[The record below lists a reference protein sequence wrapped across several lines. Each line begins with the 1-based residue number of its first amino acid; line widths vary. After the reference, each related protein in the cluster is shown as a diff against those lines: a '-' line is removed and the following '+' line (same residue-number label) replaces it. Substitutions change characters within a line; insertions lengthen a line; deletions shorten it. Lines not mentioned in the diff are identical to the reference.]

1 MDNYEEIIDNFSF
14 DDDYGEDGIKVP
26 IVSIQDLNLVSNNF
40 YSINLDN
47 EDLVTSIA
55 KASKTNGIFAVFQ
68 LKTNRKSI
76 SSAKSVHEIGILAE
90 IESIVP
96 NNKYMKMNFRTLSK
110 VYLTNVFKNDG
121 IVYGDLIKLNDEN
134 DYSFDNPE
142 NITYSEVVKSSLDKL
157 NALIMESQSSKD
169 RIAPS
174 TVDYD
179 VFLDS
184 IFSRLDIDK
193 KITQDYNNALDKK
206 ERTKIVIDTINKSIV
221 TIEVLQTLQDKTKD
235 AMDKNQRDYILHE
248 QLKIIKNELNAD
260 KSGAKNI
267 FDAYRSDIKKLK
279 APKEVEEK
287 AFKEIEKLEQT
298 PVTSPDYPS
307 TLQYI
312 ELIKD
317 LPWNTRTKD
326 TKDLKL
332 AKEILDRD
340 HYGLKDVKD
349 RILEYLAILN
359 NKKAIKGSIICFVGP
374 PGVGKTSIANSIAN
388 ATNRNFVRM
397 SLGGIK
403 DEADIRGHMRTY
415 VGSMP
420 GRIISLMK
428 KAKSKNPVFLFDEID
443 KIGQDFRG
451 DPSSALLEVL
461 DSSQNSDFTDR
472 YLELPYDLSEVLFI
486 TTANSLD
493 TIPEALLDRLEIIRI
508 EGYTDEEKLNIAKKY
523 LVPKSLENA
532 GLSKDA
538 IKFDDEALYRLIDNY
553 TRESGVRELERKIQS
568 IIRKLVYK
576 KYMDDDLEK
585 KVDVKTVD
593 KLLEGPIFEYN
604 LVDKEDSVGK
614 AVGLAWTRVGGDTIN
629 VEAQL
634 MPGDGKLNITG
645 NLGKVMQESCQL
657 AISYLKANYEYFN
670 IDKKKF
676 KDYDIHVHVPEGAIP
691 KDGPSAG
698 ITITTAILSALT
710 DQKINRYFAMTGE
723 ITLLGNVLAIG
734 GLKEKA
740 LAAKRMKI
748 RDLILPMENKKD
760 FEKLP
765 KNIKESLNVHYVN
778 NFKEL
783 SKIIFIDGDKD
794 A

>member
-169 RIAPS
+169 RIVPS
-174 TVDYD
+174 TVDYN

-193 KITQDYNNALDKK
+193 KITQEYNNALDKK

-221 TIEVLQTLQDKTKD
+221 TIEVLQTLQDQTKE

-260 KSGAKNI
+260 KSGAKKI

-317 LPWNTRTKD
+317 LPWNARTKD

-576 KYMDDDLEK
+576 KYMDDDLVKE
-585 KVDVKTVD
+585 VDVKTVD

-783 SKIIFIDGDKD
+783 SKIIFIDGDND

>member
-142 NITYSEVVKSSLDKL
+142 NITYSAVVKSALDKL

-169 RIAPS
+169 RIVPS
-174 TVDYD
+174 TVDYN

-576 KYMDDDLEK
+576 KYMDDDLVKE
-585 KVDVKTVD
+585 VDVKTVD

-710 DQKINRYFAMTGE
+710 NQKINRYFAMTGE

>member
-26 IVSIQDLNLVSNNF
+26 IVSIQDLNLVSDNF

-169 RIAPS
+169 RIIPS
-174 TVDYD
+174 AVDYN

-317 LPWNTRTKD
+317 LPWNARTKD

-576 KYMDDDLEK
+576 KYMDDDLVK
-585 KVDVKTVD
+585 KVDVNTVD

>member
-121 IVYGDLIKLNDEN
+121 IVYGDLLKLNDEN

-142 NITYSEVVKSSLDKL
+142 NITYSEVVKSALDKL

-169 RIAPS
+169 RIVPS
-174 TVDYD
+174 TVDYN

-532 GLSKDA
+532 GLSKNA

-576 KYMDDDLEK
+576 KYMDDDLVK

>member
-110 VYLTNVFKNDG
+110 VYLTNVFKNDS

-142 NITYSEVVKSSLDKL
+142 NITYSEVVKSALDKL

-169 RIAPS
+169 RIVPS
-174 TVDYD
+174 TVDYN

-576 KYMDDDLEK
+576 KYMDDDLVK

>member
-134 DYSFDNPE
+134 DYSFDNHE
-142 NITYSEVVKSSLDKL
+142 NITYSEVVKSALDKL

-169 RIAPS
+169 RIVPS

-532 GLSKDA
+532 GLSKDE

-576 KYMDDDLEK
+576 KYMDDDLVKE
-585 KVDVKTVD
+585 VDVKTVD

>member
-1 MDNYEEIIDNFSF
+1 MNNYEEIFDNFILDNENEDSSF
-14 DDDYGEDGIKVP
+14 KVP
-26 IVSIQDLNLVSNNF
+26 IVAINDLNVVSNNF

-47 EDLVTSIA
+47 EEIVSSIA
-55 KASKTNGIFAVFQ
+55 KASNSNGVFAIFQ
-68 LKTNRKSI
+68 LKANRKTI
-76 SSAKSVHEIGILAE
+76 SSIKSVNEIGVLAE
-90 IESIVP
+90 IESITP
-96 NNKYMKMNFRTLSK
+96 NNKFMKMNFRTLSK
-110 VYLTNVFKNDG
+110 VTVSEVFKHDNITYGNIIKIND
-121 IVYGDLIKLNDEN
+121 YN

-142 NITYSEVVKSSLDKL
+142 NKTYAQVVSSSLDKL
-157 NALIMESQSSKD
+157 NALILDSQSSKD
-169 RIAPS
+169 KIEAS
-174 TVDYD
+174 TVDYNLY
-179 VFLDS
+179 LDS

-193 KITQDYNNALDKK
+193 KITQEYLNAIDKK
-206 ERTKIVIDTINKSIV
+206 ERTKIVVETINKSVV
-221 TIEVLQTLQDKTKD
+221 TIEVLKSLQDKTKE
-235 AMDKNQRDYILHE
+235 AMDKNQKDYILHE
-248 QLKIIKNELNAD
+248 QLRIIKNELNAE
-260 KSGAKNI
+260 KSGVQNV
-267 FDAYRSDIKKLK
+267 FDAYRGDIKKLN
-279 APKEVEEK
+279 APKDVEEK
-287 AFKEIEKLEQT
+287 AFKEIDKLEQT
-298 PVTSPDYPS
+298 PITSPDYAS
-307 TLQYI
+307 TLQYL

-317 LPWNTRTKD
+317 LPWNKRTKD
-326 TKDLKL
+326 TKDLHK
-332 AKEILDRD
+332 AKDILDRD

-374 PGVGKTSIANSIAN
+374 PGVGKTSIAKSIAN

-397 SLGGIK
+397 SLGGIR

-461 DSSQNSDFTDR
+461 DSSQNNDFMDR

-508 EGYTDEEKLNIAKKY
+508 EGYTDDEKLNIAKKY
-523 LVPKSLENA
+523 LLPKSLESA
-532 GLSKDA
+532 GLKRGE
-538 IKFDDEALYRLIDNY
+538 IIFQDEALYRLIDNY

-576 KYMDDDLEK
+576 KYMEDDLIK

-604 LVDKEDSVGK
+604 LVDKKDSIGK

-657 AISYLKANYEYFN
+657 AISYLKANYEYFK
-670 IDKKKF
+670 IDTKKF
-676 KDYDIHVHVPEGAIP
+676 KDYDIHIHVPEGAIP

-710 DQKINRYFAMTGE
+710 EKKINRYYAMTGE

-748 RDLILPMENKKD
+748 RDLIIPMENKKD

-765 KNIKESLNVHYVN
+765 ENVRESLKVHYVD
-778 NFKEL
+778 NFKDV
-783 SKIIFIDGDKD
+783 SDIIFNDGEKN

>member
-76 SSAKSVHEIGILAE
+76 SSTKSVHEIGILAE

-142 NITYSEVVKSSLDKL
+142 NITYSEVVKSALDKL

-169 RIAPS
+169 RIVPS
-174 TVDYD
+174 TVDYNM
-179 VFLDS
+179 FLDS

-279 APKEVEEK
+279 APKEVAEK

-576 KYMDDDLEK
+576 KYMDDDLVKE
-585 KVDVKTVD
+585 VDVKTVD

>member
-14 DDDYGEDGIKVP
+14 DDDYVEDGIKVP

-142 NITYSEVVKSSLDKL
+142 NITYSEVVKSALDKL

-169 RIAPS
+169 RIVPS
-174 TVDYD
+174 NVDYN

-317 LPWNTRTKD
+317 LPWNARTKD

-340 HYGLKDVKD
+340 HYGLKDVKN

-576 KYMDDDLEK
+576 KYMDDDLVKE
-585 KVDVKTVD
+585 VDVKTVD

>member
-14 DDDYGEDGIKVP
+14 DDDYGEDGIKSP
-26 IVSIQDLNLVSNNF
+26 IVSIENLNLVSNNF
-40 YSINLDN
+40 YSVNLDN
-47 EDLVTSIA
+47 EDLVNSIA
-55 KASKTNGIFAVFQ
+55 KASKTNGIFAVYQ
-68 LKTNRKSI
+68 LKANRKTI
-76 SSAKSVHEIGILAE
+76 SSTKSVYEIGVLAE

-110 VYLTNVFKNDG
+110 VYLSDVFKSDG
-121 IVYGDLIKLNDEN
+121 IVYGHLIKLNDEN

-142 NITYSEVVKSSLDKL
+142 NITYSGVVKSALDKL
-157 NALIMESQSSKD
+157 NALIMENQSSKD
-169 RIAPS
+169 RIEPN
-174 TVDYD
+174 TVDYN

-193 KITQDYNNALDKK
+193 KITQEYINANDKK

-221 TIEVLQTLQDKTKD
+221 TIEVLKTLQDKTKD
-235 AMDKNQRDYILHE
+235 AMDKNQKDYILHE

-260 KSGAKNI
+260 RSGAKNI
-267 FDAYRSDIKKLK
+267 FDVYRNDIKKLK

-298 PVTSPDYPS
+298 PLTSPDYPS

-532 GLSKDA
+532 GLNKDA
-538 IKFDDEALYRLIDNY
+538 IKFEDEALYRLIDNY
-553 TRESGVRELERKIQS
+553 TRESGVRELERKVQS

-576 KYMDDDLEK
+576 KYMEDDLIK

-604 LVDKEDSVGK
+604 LVDKKDSVGK

-657 AISYLKANYEYFN
+657 AISYLKANYEYYN

-676 KDYDIHVHVPEGAIP
+676 KDFDIHVHVPEGAIP

-748 RDLILPMENKKD
+748 KDLILPMENKKD

>member
-96 NNKYMKMNFRTLSK
+96 NNKYMKMNFRTLTK

-134 DYSFDNPE
+134 DYSFDKPE
-142 NITYSEVVKSSLDKL
+142 NITYSEVVKSALDKL

-169 RIAPS
+169 RIVPS
-174 TVDYD
+174 TVDYN

-221 TIEVLQTLQDKTKD
+221 TIEVLQTLQDQTKE

-248 QLKIIKNELNAD
+248 QLKIIKNELKAD
-260 KSGAKNI
+260 KSGVKNI

-576 KYMDDDLEK
+576 KYMDDDLVK

>member
-1 MDNYEEIIDNFSF
+1 MDNYDEIFDNFIL
-14 DDDYGEDGIKVP
+14 DDDSDDSAFKAP
-26 IVSIQDLNLVSNNF
+26 IVSINDLNVVCNNF

-47 EDLVTSIA
+47 EDLVSSIA
-55 KASKTNGIFAVFQ
+55 KASNSNGIFAIFQ
-68 LKTNRKSI
+68 LKQNRKSI
-76 SSAKSVHEIGILAE
+76 ASIKSIHEIGVLAE
-90 IESIVP
+90 IESIMP
-96 NNKYMKMNFRTLSK
+96 NNKFMKMNFRTLSK
-110 VYLTNVFKNDG
+110 VCISDVFKHEGIAYGNIIRINDS
-121 IVYGDLIKLNDEN
+121 N

-142 NITYSEVVKSSLDKL
+142 NKTYKQVVISALDKL
-157 NALIMESQSSKD
+157 NALILESQSSKD
-169 RIAPS
+169 KIVPN
-174 TVDYD
+174 TVDYNL
-179 VFLDS
+179 FLDS
-184 IFSRLDIDK
+184 IFSRLDIDRK
-193 KITQDYNNALDKK
+193 LTQEYLNAYDKK
-206 ERTKIVIDTINKSIV
+206 ERTRIVVETINKSIV
-221 TIEVLQTLQDKTKD
+221 TIEVLKSLQDKTKD
-235 AMDKNQRDYILHE
+235 AMDKNQKDYILHE
-248 QLKIIKNELNAD
+248 QLRIIKNELNAD
-260 KSGAKNI
+260 KSGTQNV
-267 FDAYRSDIKKLK
+267 FDAYRNDIKKLN
-279 APKEVEEK
+279 APKDVEEK
-287 AFKEIEKLEQT
+287 AFKEIDKLEQT
-298 PVTSPDYPS
+298 PVTSPDYAS
-307 TLQYI
+307 TLQYL

-317 LPWNTRTKD
+317 LPWNSRTKD
-326 TKDLKL
+326 TKDLHK
-332 AKEILDRD
+332 AKDILDRD

-397 SLGGIK
+397 SLGGVR

-461 DSSQNSDFTDR
+461 DSSQNYDFMDR
-472 YLELPYDLSEVLFI
+472 YLELPFDLSEVLFI

-493 TIPEALLDRLEIIRI
+493 TIPEALLDRLEIIRV

-523 LVPKSLENA
+523 LVPKSLDSA
-532 GLSKDA
+532 GLSRDA
-538 IKFDDEALYRLIDNY
+538 IEFEDDALYRIIDNY
-553 TRESGVRELERKIQS
+553 TRESGVRELERKVQS

-576 KYMDDDLEK
+576 KYFDNEMID
-585 KVDVKTVD
+585 KVELSTVD
-593 KLLEGPIFEYN
+593 ELLEGPLFEFN
-604 LVDKEDSVGK
+604 LVDKEDSIGK
-614 AVGLAWTRVGGDTIN
+614 AVGLAWTRVGGDTIS

-634 MPGDGKLNITG
+634 MPGDGKLNVTG

-657 AISYLKANYEYFN
+657 AISYLKANYEYYG
-670 IDKKKF
+670 IDKNKF
-676 KDYDIHVHVPEGAIP
+676 KNYDIHVHVPEGAIP

-710 DQKINRYFAMTGE
+710 DRKINRYFAMTGE

-748 RDLILPMENKKD
+748 RELIIPKENKKD

-765 KNIKESLNVHYVN
+765 KNVRESLKVHFVD
-778 NFKEL
+778 NFKTV
-783 SKIIFIDGDKD
+783 SDIIFIDGDKN

>member
-96 NNKYMKMNFRTLSK
+96 NNKYMKMNFRTLTK

-142 NITYSEVVKSSLDKL
+142 NITYSEVVKSALDKL

-169 RIAPS
+169 RIVPS
-174 TVDYD
+174 TVNYD

-279 APKEVEEK
+279 VPKEVEEK

-576 KYMDDDLEK
+576 KYMDDDLVK

>member
-14 DDDYGEDGIKVP
+14 YDDYGEDGIKVP

-142 NITYSEVVKSSLDKL
+142 NITYSEVVKSALDKL

-169 RIAPS
+169 RIVPS
-174 TVDYD
+174 TVDYN

-287 AFKEIEKLEQT
+287 VFKEIEKLEQT

-576 KYMDDDLEK
+576 KYMDDDLVKE
-585 KVDVKTVD
+585 VDVKTVD

-676 KDYDIHVHVPEGAIP
+676 KYYDIHVHVPEGAIP

>member
-142 NITYSEVVKSSLDKL
+142 NITYSEVVKSALDKL

-169 RIAPS
+169 RIIPS
-174 TVDYD
+174 TVDYN

-576 KYMDDDLEK
+576 KYMDDDLVK

>member
-96 NNKYMKMNFRTLSK
+96 NNKYMKMNFRTLTK

-142 NITYSEVVKSSLDKL
+142 NITYSEVVKSALDKL

-169 RIAPS
+169 RIVPS
-174 TVDYD
+174 TVNYD

-332 AKEILDRD
+332 AKDILDRD

-576 KYMDDDLEK
+576 KYMDDDLVK
-585 KVDVKTVD
+585 KVEVKTVD

-634 MPGDGKLNITG
+634 MPGDGKLNVTG

-748 RDLILPMENKKD
+748 RNLILPMENKKD

>member
-142 NITYSEVVKSSLDKL
+142 NITYSEVVKSALDKL

-169 RIAPS
+169 RIVPS
-174 TVDYD
+174 NVDYN

-576 KYMDDDLEK
+576 KYMDDELVK

>member
-14 DDDYGEDGIKVP
+14 DDDYGEDGIKAP
-26 IVSIQDLNLVSNNF
+26 IVSIENLNLVSNNF
-40 YSINLDN
+40 YSVNLDN
-47 EDLVTSIA
+47 EDLVNSIA
-55 KASKTNGIFAVFQ
+55 KASKTNGIFAVYQ
-68 LKTNRKSI
+68 LKANRKTI
-76 SSAKSVHEIGILAE
+76 SSTKSVYEIGVLAE

-110 VYLTNVFKNDG
+110 VYLTDVFKSDG
-121 IVYGDLIKLNDEN
+121 IVYGHLIKLNDEN

-142 NITYSEVVKSSLDKL
+142 NITYSGVVKSALDKL
-157 NALIMESQSSKD
+157 NALIMENQSSKD
-169 RIAPS
+169 RIEPN
-174 TVDYD
+174 TVDYN

-193 KITQDYNNALDKK
+193 KITQEYINANDKK

-221 TIEVLQTLQDKTKD
+221 TIEVLKTLQDKTKD
-235 AMDKNQRDYILHE
+235 AMDKNQKDYILHE

-267 FDAYRSDIKKLK
+267 FDAYRNDIKKLK

-298 PVTSPDYPS
+298 PLTSPDYPS

-532 GLSKDA
+532 GLNKDA
-538 IKFDDEALYRLIDNY
+538 IKFEDEALYRLIDNY
-553 TRESGVRELERKIQS
+553 TRESGVRELERKVQS

-576 KYMDDDLEK
+576 KYMEDDLIK

-604 LVDKEDSVGK
+604 LVDKQDSVGK

-657 AISYLKANYEYFN
+657 AISYLKANYEYYN

-676 KDYDIHVHVPEGAIP
+676 KDFDIHVHVPEGAIP

-748 RDLILPMENKKD
+748 KDLILPMENKKD

>member
-142 NITYSEVVKSSLDKL
+142 NITYSEVVKSALDKL

-169 RIAPS
+169 RIVPS
-174 TVDYD
+174 TVDYN

-193 KITQDYNNALDKK
+193 KNTQDYNNALDKK

-576 KYMDDDLEK
+576 KYMDDDLVKE
-585 KVDVKTVD
+585 VDVKTVD

-765 KNIKESLNVHYVN
+765 KNIKESFNVHYVN

>member
-110 VYLTNVFKNDG
+110 VYLTNAFKNDG
-121 IVYGDLIKLNDEN
+121 IVYGDLIKLNDDN

-142 NITYSEVVKSSLDKL
+142 NITYSEVVKSALDKL

-169 RIAPS
+169 RIVPS
-174 TVDYD
+174 TVDYN

-576 KYMDDDLEK
+576 KYMDDELVK

-748 RDLILPMENKKD
+748 RDLILPIENKKD

-765 KNIKESLNVHYVN
+765 KNIRESLNVHYVN

>member
-142 NITYSEVVKSSLDKL
+142 NITYSEVVKSALDKL

-169 RIAPS
+169 RIVPS
-174 TVDYD
+174 TVDYNM
-179 VFLDS
+179 FLDS

-576 KYMDDDLEK
+576 KYMDDDLVKE
-585 KVDVKTVD
+585 VDVKTVD

-604 LVDKEDSVGK
+604 LVDKDDSVGK

-783 SKIIFIDGDKD
+783 SKIIFIDGDND

>member
-55 KASKTNGIFAVFQ
+55 KASKTNCIFAVFQ
-68 LKTNRKSI
+68 LKTIRKSI

-169 RIAPS
+169 RIIPS
-174 TVDYD
+174 AVDYN

-576 KYMDDDLEK
+576 KYMDDDLVK

-765 KNIKESLNVHYVN
+765 KNIRESLNVHYVN

>member
-142 NITYSEVVKSSLDKL
+142 NITYSEVVKSALDKL

-169 RIAPS
+169 RIVPS
-174 TVDYD
+174 TVDYNM
-179 VFLDS
+179 FLDS

-298 PVTSPDYPS
+298 LVTSPDYPS

-568 IIRKLVYK
+568 IIRKLIYK
-576 KYMDDDLEK
+576 KYMDDDLVKE
-585 KVDVKTVD
+585 VDVKTVD

-604 LVDKEDSVGK
+604 LVDKDDSVGK

>member
-14 DDDYGEDGIKVP
+14 DDDYDEDGIKVP
-26 IVSIQDLNLVSNNF
+26 IVSIQDLNLISNNF

-76 SSAKSVHEIGILAE
+76 SSAKSVHEIVILAE

-142 NITYSEVVKSSLDKL
+142 NITYSEVVKSALDKL

-169 RIAPS
+169 RIVPS

-221 TIEVLQTLQDKTKD
+221 TIEVLQTLQDKTKE

-267 FDAYRSDIKKLK
+267 FDAYRSDIKKIK

-576 KYMDDDLEK
+576 KYMDDNLVK

>member
-142 NITYSEVVKSSLDKL
+142 NITYSEVVKSALDKL

-169 RIAPS
+169 RIVPS

-317 LPWNTRTKD
+317 LPWNARTKD

-576 KYMDDDLEK
+576 KYMDDDLVKE
-585 KVDVKTVD
+585 VEVKTVD

-765 KNIKESLNVHYVN
+765 KNIRESLNVHYVN

>member
-142 NITYSEVVKSSLDKL
+142 NITYSEVVKSALDKL

-169 RIAPS
+169 RIVPS
-174 TVDYD
+174 NVDYN

-279 APKEVEEK
+279 APKDVEEK

-576 KYMDDDLEK
+576 KYMDDDLVK
-585 KVDVKTVD
+585 KVDVNTVD

>member
-169 RIAPS
+169 RIIPS
-174 TVDYD
+174 AVDYN

-576 KYMDDDLEK
+576 KYMDDELVK
-585 KVDVKTVD
+585 KVEVKTVD

>member
-169 RIAPS
+169 RIIPS
-174 TVDYD
+174 AVDYN

-193 KITQDYNNALDKK
+193 KITQYYNNALDKK

-332 AKEILDRD
+332 AKDILDRD

-576 KYMDDDLEK
+576 KYMDDDLVKE
-585 KVDVKTVD
+585 VDVKTVD

-783 SKIIFIDGDKD
+783 SKIIFIDGDND

>member
-121 IVYGDLIKLNDEN
+121 IVYGDLIKLNDDN

-142 NITYSEVVKSSLDKL
+142 NITYSEVVKSALDKL

-174 TVDYD
+174 TVDYN

-576 KYMDDDLEK
+576 KYMDDDLVK

>member
-169 RIAPS
+169 RIIPS
-174 TVDYD
+174 AVDYN

-538 IKFDDEALYRLIDNY
+538 IKFDDKALYRLIDNY

-576 KYMDDDLEK
+576 KYMDDDLVKE
-585 KVDVKTVD
+585 VDVKTVD

-748 RDLILPMENKKD
+748 RDLILPIENKKD

-765 KNIKESLNVHYVN
+765 KNIRESLNVHYVN

>member
-1 MDNYEEIIDNFSF
+1 M
-14 DDDYGEDGIKVP
+14 
-26 IVSIQDLNLVSNNF
+26 
-40 YSINLDN
+40 
-47 EDLVTSIA
+47 
-55 KASKTNGIFAVFQ
+55 
-68 LKTNRKSI
+68 
-76 SSAKSVHEIGILAE
+76 
-90 IESIVP
+90 
-96 NNKYMKMNFRTLSK
+96 
-110 VYLTNVFKNDG
+110 
-121 IVYGDLIKLNDEN
+121 
-134 DYSFDNPE
+134 
-142 NITYSEVVKSSLDKL
+142 
-157 NALIMESQSSKD
+157 
-169 RIAPS
+169 
-174 TVDYD
+174 
-179 VFLDS
+179 
-184 IFSRLDIDK
+184 
-193 KITQDYNNALDKK
+193 
-206 ERTKIVIDTINKSIV
+206 
-221 TIEVLQTLQDKTKD
+221 TIEVLKTLQDKTKE
-235 AMDKNQRDYILHE
+235 AMDKNQKDYILHE

-267 FDAYRSDIKKLK
+267 FDAYRNDIKKLK

-287 AFKEIEKLEQT
+287 ALKEIDKLEQT
-298 PVTSPDYPS
+298 PLTSPDYPS

-317 LPWNTRTKD
+317 LPWNKRTDD
-326 TKDLKL
+326 TKDLKY
-332 AKEILDRD
+332 AKEMLDKD

-359 NKKAIKGSIICFVGP
+359 NTKAIKGSIICFVGP

-397 SLGGIK
+397 SLGGIR

-461 DSSQNSDFTDR
+461 DSSQNKDFTDR

-508 EGYTDEEKLNIAKKY
+508 DGYTDEEKLNIAKKY
-523 LVPKSLENA
+523 LLPKSLENA
-532 GLSKDA
+532 GIDSDA
-538 IKFDDEALYRLIDNY
+538 IKFTDEALYRLIDNY

-576 KYMDDDLEK
+576 NTWMIRLL
-585 KVDVKTVD
+585 KVDLKTVD
-593 KLLEGPIFEYN
+593 KLLEGPIFEYD
-604 LVDKEDSVGK
+604 LVDKENSVGK

-670 IDKKKF
+670 IDKKNLK
-676 KDYDIHVHVPEGAIP
+676 
-691 KDGPSAG
+691 
-698 ITITTAILSALT
+698 ILISIYMFQRSYT
-710 DQKINRYFAMTGE
+710 
-723 ITLLGNVLAIG
+723 
-734 GLKEKA
+734 
-740 LAAKRMKI
+740 KRW
-748 RDLILPMENKKD
+748 
-760 FEKLP
+760 
-765 KNIKESLNVHYVN
+765 S
-778 NFKEL
+778 
-783 SKIIFIDGDKD
+783 
-794 A
+794 

>member
-169 RIAPS
+169 RIIPS
-174 TVDYD
+174 AVDYN

-193 KITQDYNNALDKK
+193 KITQYYNNALDKK

-576 KYMDDDLEK
+576 KYMDDDLVKE
-585 KVDVKTVD
+585 VDVKTVD

>member
-121 IVYGDLIKLNDEN
+121 IVYGDLLKLNDEN

-142 NITYSEVVKSSLDKL
+142 NITYSEVVKSALDKL

-169 RIAPS
+169 RIVPS
-174 TVDYD
+174 TVDYN

-576 KYMDDDLEK
+576 KYMDDELVK

>member
-169 RIAPS
+169 RIVPS

-576 KYMDDDLEK
+576 KYMDDDLVK

-765 KNIKESLNVHYVN
+765 KNIRESLNVHYVN

>member
-142 NITYSEVVKSSLDKL
+142 NITYSEVVKSALDKL

-169 RIAPS
+169 RIVPS
-174 TVDYD
+174 TVDYNM
-179 VFLDS
+179 FLDS

-279 APKEVEEK
+279 VPKEVEEK

-576 KYMDDDLEK
+576 KYMDDDLVKE
-585 KVDVKTVD
+585 VDVKTVD

>member
-1 MDNYEEIIDNFSF
+1 M
-14 DDDYGEDGIKVP
+14 
-26 IVSIQDLNLVSNNF
+26 
-40 YSINLDN
+40 
-47 EDLVTSIA
+47 
-55 KASKTNGIFAVFQ
+55 
-68 LKTNRKSI
+68 
-76 SSAKSVHEIGILAE
+76 
-90 IESIVP
+90 
-96 NNKYMKMNFRTLSK
+96 
-110 VYLTNVFKNDG
+110 
-121 IVYGDLIKLNDEN
+121 
-134 DYSFDNPE
+134 
-142 NITYSEVVKSSLDKL
+142 
-157 NALIMESQSSKD
+157 
-169 RIAPS
+169 
-174 TVDYD
+174 
-179 VFLDS
+179 
-184 IFSRLDIDK
+184 
-193 KITQDYNNALDKK
+193 
-206 ERTKIVIDTINKSIV
+206 VIDTINKSIV
-221 TIEVLQTLQDKTKD
+221 TIEVLKTLQDKTKD
-235 AMDKNQRDYILHE
+235 AMDKNQKDYILHE

-267 FDAYRSDIKKLK
+267 FDVYRNDIKKLK

-298 PVTSPDYPS
+298 PLTSPDYPS

-532 GLSKDA
+532 GLNKDA
-538 IKFDDEALYRLIDNY
+538 IKFEDEALYRLIDNY
-553 TRESGVRELERKIQS
+553 TRESGVRELERKVQS

-576 KYMDDDLEK
+576 KYMEDDLIK

-604 LVDKEDSVGK
+604 LVDKKDSVGK

-657 AISYLKANYEYFN
+657 AISYLKANYEYYN

-676 KDYDIHVHVPEGAIP
+676 KDFDIHVHVPEGAIP

-748 RDLILPMENKKD
+748 KDLILPMENKKD

>member
-96 NNKYMKMNFRTLSK
+96 NNKYMKMNFRTLTK

-142 NITYSEVVKSSLDKL
+142 NITYSEVVKSALDKL

-169 RIAPS
+169 RIVPS
-174 TVDYD
+174 TVNYD

-576 KYMDDDLEK
+576 KYMDDDLVK

-765 KNIKESLNVHYVN
+765 KNIRESLNVHYVN

>member
-96 NNKYMKMNFRTLSK
+96 NNKYMKMNFRTLTK

-142 NITYSEVVKSSLDKL
+142 NITYSEVVKSALDKL

-169 RIAPS
+169 RIVPS
-174 TVDYD
+174 TVNYD

-332 AKEILDRD
+332 AKDILDRD

-576 KYMDDDLEK
+576 KYMDEDLVKE
-585 KVDVKTVD
+585 VEVKTVD

-765 KNIKESLNVHYVN
+765 KNIRESLNVHYVN

>member
-142 NITYSEVVKSSLDKL
+142 NITYSEVVKSALDKL

-169 RIAPS
+169 RIVPS
-174 TVDYD
+174 TVDYN

-193 KITQDYNNALDKK
+193 KITLDYNNALNKK

-576 KYMDDDLEK
+576 KYMDDDLVKE
-585 KVDVKTVD
+585 VDVKTVD

>member
-142 NITYSEVVKSSLDKL
+142 NITYSEVVKSALDKL

-169 RIAPS
+169 RIVPS
-174 TVDYD
+174 NVDYN

-317 LPWNTRTKD
+317 LPWNNRTKD

-532 GLSKDA
+532 GLNKDA
-538 IKFDDEALYRLIDNY
+538 IKFEDEALYRLIDNY
-553 TRESGVRELERKIQS
+553 TRESGVRELERKVQS

-576 KYMDDDLEK
+576 KYMEDDLIK

-604 LVDKEDSVGK
+604 LVDKKDSVGK

-657 AISYLKANYEYFN
+657 AISYLKANYEYYN

-676 KDYDIHVHVPEGAIP
+676 KDFDIHVHVPEGAIP

-748 RDLILPMENKKD
+748 KDLILPMENKKD